1 VTCPVRKMS
10 SLRVFQSASWHIHEL
25 WVGLKSD
32 GTCDRTLSAARG
44 YATSYMQSYG
54 IDNGSG
60 TNEGDVAFRDVK
72 IEFFG

>member
-1 VTCPVRKMS
+1 MQESKLFNSV
-10 SLRVFQSASWHIHEL
+10 

-32 GTCDRTLSAARG
+32 GT
-44 YATSYMQSYG
+44 
-54 IDNGSG
+54 DNGSG